1 MCITNECFDVQLQ
14 VSTFEIGIAAIP
26 VEHDLRYTLVHQLV
40 VLGPATTPRQERE
53 KTILLIWS
61 KSNLERESD
70 HGPETTYRS
79 HY

>member
-40 VLGPATTPRQERE
+40 VLGPATTPRQGERKDNTFNMVQE
-53 KTILLIWS
+53 Q
-61 KSNLERESD
+61 
-70 HGPETTYRS
+70 P
-79 HY
+79 